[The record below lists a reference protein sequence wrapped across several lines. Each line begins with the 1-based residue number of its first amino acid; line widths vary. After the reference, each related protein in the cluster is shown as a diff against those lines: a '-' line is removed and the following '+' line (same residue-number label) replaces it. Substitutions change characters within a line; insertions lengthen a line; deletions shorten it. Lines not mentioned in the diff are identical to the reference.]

1 MPRKHKI
8 QKERSVTKYYKP
20 SKFQKLP
27 FDVRRATYIVNGDDG
42 GVRAEIK
49 REKLLPYV
57 GMIVD
62 FDVLYSHMSVEP
74 NGKHVVCVKNVRDPI
89 SHALISDH
97 AWMKITPDMSKFLH
111 TIEKENSIHVK
122 AQVIMYDDGYKVGLK
137 PVSMRRSIW
146 NDGKV
151 L

>member
-8 QKERSVTKYYKP
+8 QRECSIIKHYKP

-27 FDVRRATYIVNGDDG
+27 FDVRRATYIVNSDDG
-42 GVRAEIK
+42 DVRVGIK
-49 REKLLPYV
+49 RERLLPYV

-62 FDVLYSHMSVEP
+62 FDVLYSHMSTDP

-89 SHALISDH
+89 SHELISDH
-97 AWMKITPDMSKFLH
+97 AWMKITPYMSKFLH
-111 TIEKENSIHVK
+111 TIEKENPIHVK
-122 AQVIMYDDGYKVGLK
+122 AKVIMYDNGYKVGLK
-137 PVSMRRSIW
+137 PIAMRKSIW
-146 NDGKV
+146 NDRKV

>member
-8 QKERSVTKYYKP
+8 QKERSITKYYKP

-42 GVRAEIK
+42 DVRVGIK
-49 REKLLPYV
+49 RERLLPYV
-57 GMIVD
+57 GMTVD
-62 FDVLYSHMSVEP
+62 FDVLYSHMSTEP

-89 SHALISDH
+89 SHELISDH

-111 TIEKENSIHVK
+111 TIEKENPIHVK
-122 AQVIMYDDGYKVGLK
+122 AKVIMYDDGYKVGLK
-137 PVSMRRSIW
+137 PIAIRRSIW